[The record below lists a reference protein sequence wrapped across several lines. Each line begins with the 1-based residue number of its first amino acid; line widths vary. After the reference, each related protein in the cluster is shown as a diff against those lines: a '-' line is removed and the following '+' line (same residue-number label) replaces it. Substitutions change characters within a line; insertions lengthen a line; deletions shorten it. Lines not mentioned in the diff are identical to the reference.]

1 MGRPTVMAQVSSS
14 SSGDDEGPSAS
25 LVALAGA
32 RTVFLHGEVTEQLIL
47 GVIASIIQ
55 LANVSSDPIYL
66 VVSTYG
72 GSADEMFSLYDTIKF
87 LRAPVYTVG
96 LGKIMSA
103 GVLLLAAGVKGRRL
117 IGASARIMIHS
128 VSSGAVGNIFELETE
143 TKETRRLQSL
153 MEARLL
159 KETKLT
165 KLQLE
170 RMMLSSVNQYIV
182 AEQAIAMGIADKV
195 IGEK

>member
-1 MGRPTVMAQVSSS
+1 MGRAICEVKTTHSAGDEE
-14 SSGDDEGPSAS
+14 SGAS

-55 LANVSSDPIYL
+55 LANMSSDPIYL

-143 TKETRRLQSL
+143 TKETRRLQTL
-153 MEARLL
+153 METRLL

-165 KLQLE
+165 KHQLE
-170 RMMLSSVNQYIV
+170 KMMLSNVNQYIV
-182 AEQAIAMGIADKV
+182 AEQAIEMGIADKI
-195 IGEK
+195 IGE